1 MIALSEHLRNHG
13 YDPKI
18 ESHTRIPG
26 IWEKL
31 GTLYNLGVIDERENS
46 FDYAD
51 ADTIEKKYLEF
62 SLAEEDFGD
71 MMWTKGMVAPSNA
84 DSSPSRLNE
93 ASQLPEPSKKRKRA
107 DTVITSRARASTI
120 EDTDEPKSSPAPSSA
135 AKPGRLPKGGKRS
148 SSRLKGESSDRYAS
162 KDTTVDDMDEKADE
176 KAEEKAEEKTE
187 VLDAD
192 EEEHEEAGAD
202 DGSPS
207 PRTSRSAVKAAKGG
221 TQNRTQSAT
230 RKSTRRK

>member
-18 ESHTRIPG
+18 ERHTRIPG

-31 GTLYNLGVIDERENS
+31 GTLYNLEVIDERENS

-62 SLAEEDFGD
+62 SLPEEDFGE
-71 MMWTKGMVAPSNA
+71 MMWTKGMAPSNA
-84 DSSPSRLNE
+84 DSSPSRLNG
-93 ASQLPEPSKKRKRA
+93 ASELPEPSKKRKRA
-107 DTVITSRARASTI
+107 DTVTTNRARASTI

-135 AKPGRLPKGGKRS
+135 AKPGRHLKSGKRS
-148 SSRLKGESSDRYAS
+148 SSRLKGESSDRHAS
-162 KDTTVDDMDEKADE
+162 KDTTVDDMDEKA
-176 KAEEKAEEKTE
+176 EETAE
-187 VLDAD
+187 VLEAD
-192 EEEHEEAGAD
+192 ENEHEEADAN

-207 PRTSRSAVKAAKGG
+207 PTTSRIAGKAVKGG
-221 TQNRTQSAT
+221 TQNRAPSTT

>member
-31 GTLYNLGVIDERENS
+31 GTLYNLEVIDERENS

-51 ADTIEKKYLEF
+51 GDIIEKKYLEF
-62 SLAEEDFGD
+62 SLPEEDFSD
-71 MMWTKGMVAPSNA
+71 MMWMKGMAPSNA
-84 DSSPSRLNE
+84 NSSPSRLNE
-93 ASQLPEPSKKRKRA
+93 ASEVPEPSKKRKRA
-107 DTVITSRARASTI
+107 DTITTNKARASTI
-120 EDTDEPKSSPAPSSA
+120 DDTDEPKSSPAPSSA
-135 AKPGRLPKGGKRS
+135 AKPGRAPKTGKRS
-148 SSRLKGESSDRYAS
+148 SSRLKRESSDRHAS
-162 KDTTVDDMDEKADE
+162 KDTTVDEMDEKLEDPA
-176 KAEEKAEEKTE
+176 A

-192 EEEHEEAGAD
+192 EDGTEEIEVEAEAE

-207 PRTSRSAVKAAKGG
+207 PRTSRSATKAAKGG
-221 TQNRTQSAT
+221 TQNRTQSTT

>member
-18 ESHTRIPG
+18 ERHTRIPG

-31 GTLYNLGVIDERENS
+31 GTLYNLEVIDERENS

-62 SLAEEDFGD
+62 SLPEEDFGD
-71 MMWTKGMVAPSNA
+71 MMWTKGMAPSNA
-84 DSSPSRLNE
+84 DSSPSHLNK
-93 ASQLPEPSKKRKRA
+93 ASELPEPSKKRKRA
-107 DTVITSRARASTI
+107 DTVTTNRARASTI

-135 AKPGRLPKGGKRS
+135 AKPGRAPKSGKRS
-148 SSRLKGESSDRYAS
+148 SSRLKGESSDRHAS
-162 KDTTVDDMDEKADE
+162 KDTTVDDMDEKA
-176 KAEEKAEEKTE
+176 EETAE
-187 VLDAD
+187 VLGAD
-192 EEEHEEAGAD
+192 EDEHEEAGAD

-207 PRTSRSAVKAAKGG
+207 PRTSRTAAKAAKGG
-221 TQNRTQSAT
+221 AQNRTQSTT

>member
-18 ESHTRIPG
+18 EPHTRIPG

-31 GTLYNLGVIDERENS
+31 GTLYNLEVINERENS

-62 SLAEEDFGD
+62 SLPEEDFGA
-71 MMWTKGMVAPSNA
+71 MMWTKGMAPSNA

-93 ASQLPEPSKKRKRA
+93 ASELREPSKKRKRA
-107 DTVITSRARASTI
+107 DTVTTNRARGSTI
-120 EDTDEPKSSPAPSSA
+120 EDTDEPKSSPAPSSTV
-135 AKPGRLPKGGKRS
+135 KPGRLPKSGKRS
-148 SSRLKGESSDRYAS
+148 SSRLKGESSDRHAS
-162 KDTTVDDMDEKADE
+162 KDTTVDDVDEKSDEKAD
-176 KAEEKAEEKTE
+176 
-187 VLDAD
+187 VVGAD
-192 EEEHEEAGAD
+192 EDEQEEVDGE

-207 PRTSRSAVKAAKGG
+207 PRTSRTAAKATKGG
-221 TQNRTQSAT
+221 TQNRTQSTT